1 MFAESS
7 YFYGTGTGTHR
18 HRGMAVKA
26 KRAAEMHA
34 QQRQGAHTQKTRSS
48 FRGTVS
54 WLASTDGYSYTRNRV

>member
-34 QQRQGAHTQKTRSS
+34 QQRQGAQFLGSRA
-48 FRGTVS
+48 RMDI
-54 WLASTDGYSYTRNRV
+54 AIPIIGYEI